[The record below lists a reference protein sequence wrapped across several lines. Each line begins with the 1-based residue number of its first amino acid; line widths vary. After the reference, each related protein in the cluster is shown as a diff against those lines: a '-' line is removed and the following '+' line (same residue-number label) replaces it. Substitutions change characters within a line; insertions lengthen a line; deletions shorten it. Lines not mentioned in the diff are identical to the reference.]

1 MVRFFIFINELNI
14 QIYFLFGITIEI
26 VSEIVEMKRMK
37 ILSILVFI
45 FGFLQCGSLKLEEK
59 HPFKIQSAISTEWSG
74 AQLGSRGM
82 DVKIIYSS
90 DKNIEFDSIYFSK
103 RMVKIESY
111 IIKGQKMI
119 VGHFNISTLK

>member
-1 MVRFFIFINELNI
+1 
-14 QIYFLFGITIEI
+14 
-26 VSEIVEMKRMK
+26 MK

-119 VGHFNISTLK
+119 VGHFNISTLKWDLILDANLIKEINNKIPYFKRYPLKLK